1 MATAEKHLAAI
12 YNKPGYGVV
21 DHYTY
26 IMCGDGDLMEGV
38 SHEAASL
45 AGTLGLGKTIL
56 LYDDNLISLDGPT
69 ELSFTEDVLKRFD
82 AYHWHTQIVEDGNDL
97 AAIGKAIEAA
107 KAVTDKPSMI
117 AVRTVIGYGSPK
129 AGTNKAHGEA
139 LGPEDTKKTK
149 ENLNWPSDKTFYVPE
164 DAAKHWLEAVEK
176 GAKEEKE
183 WQALF
188 AKYEKEFPELAAQF
202 KRTHYEN
209 KLPDGWEKS
218 LPVFEAGGKPI
229 ATRTAGNTV
238 MNAFGK
244 VVPEVFG
251 GAADLTTS
259 TKTIFK
265 DSANFHVDPAGRNL
279 FFGVR
284 EFGMCAMVNGMAV
297 HGGVIPYGSTF
308 FNFVDYAK
316 PAVRIAAIMKSHS
329 IFVFTH
335 DSIGLGEDGPTHQ
348 PIEQLM
354 MLRATPNLI
363 DLRPAD
369 ANETAA
375 VWKVALETKA
385 PSFMALS
392 RQDLPILDAAK
403 HNVMANVA
411 KGAYIVEQGGDTPKL
426 LIVGTG
432 AELWP
437 AIEAAKRLSGEGIAT
452 RVVSMPS
459 WRLFEQQDEAYKASI
474 FPDHLPK
481 LAIEAGAPL
490 GWWKWVGRH
499 GDVIGLDRFGAS
511 APGTTVLEKLGFNAE
526 GVYSRAKK
534 LLENYER
541 ETTASSKKGSPE
553 PVGTR

>member
-1 MATAEKHLAAI
+1 
-12 YNKPGYGVV
+12 
-21 DHYTY
+21 
-26 IMCGDGDLMEGV
+26 
-38 SHEAASL
+38 
-45 AGTLGLGKTIL
+45 
-56 LYDDNLISLDGPT
+56 
-69 ELSFTEDVLKRFD
+69 
-82 AYHWHTQIVEDGNDL
+82 
-97 AAIGKAIEAA
+97 
-107 KAVTDKPSMI
+107 
-117 AVRTVIGYGSPK
+117 
-129 AGTNKAHGEA
+129 
-139 LGPEDTKKTK
+139 
-149 ENLNWPSDKTFYVPE
+149 
-164 DAAKHWLEAVEK
+164 
-176 GAKEEKE
+176 
-183 WQALF
+183 LF
-188 AKYEKEFPELAAQF
+188 ARYEKANPELAAQF
-202 KRTHYEN
+202 RRTIFDQ

-218 LPVFEAGGKPI
+218 LPVFEAGAKPV
-229 ATRTAGNTV
+229 ATRSAGNTV

-284 EFGMCAMVNGMAV
+284 EFAMCAMVNGMAV

-348 PIEQLM
+348 PVEQLM

-403 HNVMANVA
+403 HNVLANVA
-411 KGAYIVEQGGDTPKL
+411 KGAYILEQGGDTPKL
-426 LIVGTG
+426 LIVATG
-432 AELWP
+432 AEVWP
-437 AIEAAKRLSGEGIAT
+437 ALEAAKRLNGEGTAT

-459 WRLFEQQDEAYKASI
+459 WRLFERQDTAYKASI

-481 LAIEAGAPL
+481 LAVEAGAPL

-526 GVYSRAKK
+526 GVYKRAKQ
-534 LLENYER
+534 LLEKYQQ
-541 ETTASSKKGSPE
+541 ETTASSKKGTPE

>member
-1 MATAEKHLAAI
+1 
-12 YNKPGYGVV
+12 
-21 DHYTY
+21 
-26 IMCGDGDLMEGV
+26 
-38 SHEAASL
+38 
-45 AGTLGLGKTIL
+45 
-56 LYDDNLISLDGPT
+56 
-69 ELSFTEDVLKRFD
+69 
-82 AYHWHTQIVEDGNDL
+82 
-97 AAIGKAIEAA
+97 
-107 KAVTDKPSMI
+107 
-117 AVRTVIGYGSPK
+117 
-129 AGTNKAHGEA
+129 
-139 LGPEDTKKTK
+139 
-149 ENLNWPSDKTFYVPE
+149 
-164 DAAKHWLEAVEK
+164 
-176 GAKEEKE
+176 
-183 WQALF
+183 
-188 AKYEKEFPELAAQF
+188 
-202 KRTHYEN
+202 
-209 KLPDGWEKS
+209 
-218 LPVFEAGGKPI
+218 VFEAGGKPI
-229 ATRTAGNTV
+229 ATRNAGNTV
-238 MNAFGK
+238 MNAFAA

-265 DSANFHVDPAGRNL
+265 NSANFHVDPAGRNV

-348 PIEQLM
+348 PVEQLM
-354 MLRATPNLI
+354 MLRAIPNLI

-403 HNVMANVA
+403 LNVMAGVA
-411 KGAYIVEQGGDTPKL
+411 KGAYIVEKGGDSPKL

-437 AIEAAKRLSGEGIAT
+437 ALEAAKRLSGEGTPT
-452 RVVSMPS
+452 RVISMPS

-474 FPDHLPK
+474 FPDHMPK
-481 LAIEAGAPL
+481 LAVEAGAPL

-534 LLENYER
+534 LLENYGK
-541 ETTASSKKGSPE
+541 ETTASSKKGAPE